1 MTIGGLPEDPAD
13 HRDVSDRW
21 RRVEALY
28 DAMLAYPFHE
38 RDVALAAACGDD
50 VEMQADVQSLL
61 DQPATDAGFLSAPAI
76 AVAARLVAS
85 ETSIPG
91 IGPGSQLGPYEIEGL
106 IGEGGMGCVFR
117 ARDTRLDRSVA
128 IKVCRQG
135 FSSRFEREARSIAA
149 LNHPHVCTVHDVGPD
164 YLVMELL
171 EGETLAAL
179 VARGPRPVNDVLR
192 HSVDIADGLAAAHA
206 VGIVHRDLKP
216 GNVMV
221 TSTGVKVLD
230 FGLAKRAATL
240 DEQALTIDAS
250 VVGATTQ
257 FGQVVGTVAYM
268 SPEQAEGEP
277 ADARS
282 DVFAFGVM
290 LYEMLCGKRPF
301 SGSTATAAPTATL
314 RDTPLPPRRMR
325 KDIPRS
331 LERVVMRCLEKRPE
345 DRFPSAR
352 ELHRDLVKLLPGG
365 AAAGLR
371 RATLIG
377 AAIALLGG
385 TAIVGLRSNIQASRT
400 RWVEREA
407 VPGIARLINENR
419 RLAAANLYRQA
430 VSYAPGSPA
439 LVTVAEGLV
448 ANRLTVQST
457 PSGARVYVSDY
468 LANAGDALTEWQ
480 LLGETPFE
488 TDQLPMWGYYR
499 LRGVKE
505 GFASVD
511 RAFFPLDVRQVDLP
525 LRAQRDVPPRMVWVP
540 AGVPTSPAPSVALPG
555 YWIDTFEVSNRE
567 FKAFVDAGGYAA
579 EKYWTQPFIKDG
591 RELSWTQAM
600 EEFRDLSGRRGPA
613 RWQLGTYP
621 AGADDMPVAGVSW
634 YEAAAYAEFAGKQ
647 LPTVYEWYGA
657 AGANGG
663 ISDILPASNIEG
675 RGPMPVGAP
684 RGMARFGSYDMAG
697 NVKEWA
703 ANAREGRRYALGG
716 AWNDP
721 PYMFIR
727 VDAEPPFT
735 RDETTG
741 FRLVK
746 RLGSASDEML
756 RPLMFGPYVGDQR
769 NPPVDDEAFQ
779 IFKRLHAYDQTDL
792 EASIERTVDL
802 KYARRETVTFRAA
815 YGGERVVA
823 HLFLP
828 NNASPPYQIVA
839 FFGHAGIFGIT
850 SIEDLQLPY
859 EFVVRSGR
867 ALVIPA
873 YSGSLERGPTPFVLP
888 PAQTRD
894 RAVKWAMDL
903 GRSIDYLQTRPDID
917 VDKLG
922 YYGVSLGAAEGPRLV
937 ALDSRFK
944 AAVLSTGGLR
954 DPALP
959 EIYGMNFAPRVHVPV
974 LMMNGRD
981 DFIYPQSTHQI
992 PLFDALG
999 TQPPD
1004 KVFKSYDGGH
1014 ANFLT
1019 RPDVMGAI
1027 LDWFD
1032 KYLGPVEGY
1041 RPGPQ

>member
-1 MTIGGLPEDPAD
+1 
-13 HRDVSDRW
+13 VSDHW
-21 RRVEALY
+21 HRVEALY

-38 RDVALAAACGDD
+38 RAAALAAACGDE

-61 DQPATDAGFLSAPAI
+61 DQQASDARFLSAPAI
-76 AVAARLVAS
+76 AVVARLVAS
-85 ETSIPG
+85 ETSVPG
-91 IGPGSQLGPYEIEGL
+91 IGPGSQLGPYEIERL
-106 IGEGGMGCVFR
+106 IGEGGMGWVFR
-117 ARDTRLDRSVA
+117 ARDTRLDRGVA

-135 FSSRFEREARSIAA
+135 FSSRFEHEARSIAA

-179 VARGPRPVNDVLR
+179 IGRGPRPVNEVLR
-192 HSVDIADGLAAAHA
+192 HAVDIADGLAAAHA

-230 FGLAKRAATL
+230 FGLATRAAAL
-240 DEQALTIDAS
+240 DEQALTSDAS
-250 VVGATTQ
+250 VVGVTTPL
-257 FGQVVGTVAYM
+257 GQVLGTVAYM
-268 SPEQAEGEP
+268 SPEQAEGTP
-277 ADARS
+277 AYARS

-290 LYEMLCGKRPF
+290 LYEMLCGTRPF
-301 SGSTATAAPTATL
+301 SGSTATAALKATL
-314 RDTPLPPRRMR
+314 HDAPLPPRRMR

-331 LERVVMRCLEKRPE
+331 LERIVMRCLEKRPD
-345 DRFPSAR
+345 DRFPSAC
-352 ELHRDLVKLLPGG
+352 EVHRDLVKLLPAG
-365 AAAGLR
+365 AAASLR

-377 AAIALLGG
+377 AAIALVAG
-385 TAIVGLRSNIQASRT
+385 TASVGVHSYIQASRT
-400 RWVEREA
+400 RWVERDA
-407 VPGIARLINENR
+407 VPSIARLINENR
-419 RLAAANLYRQA
+419 RLAAVNLYRRA
-430 VSYAPGSPA
+430 ASYAPGSPA

-480 LLGETPFE
+480 FLGETPFE
-488 TDQLPMWGYYR
+488 TDRLPMWGYYR
-499 LRGVKE
+499 MRGVKA

-511 RAFFPLDVRQVDLP
+511 RAFFPLDVQQVDLP
-525 LRAQRDVPPRMVWVP
+525 LRAQHDVPARMVWVP

-567 FKAFVDAGGYAA
+567 FKAFVDAGGYAT
-579 EKYWTQPFIKDG
+579 EKYWTQPFVKDG

-621 AGADDMPVAGVSW
+621 DGADDMPVAGVSW

-675 RGPMPVGAP
+675 RGPMAVGAP

-703 ANAREGRRYALGG
+703 SNAREGRRYALGG

-735 RDETTG
+735 RDQTTG

-746 RLGSASDEML
+746 RLSGASDEML
-756 RPLMFGPYVGDQR
+756 RPVTFGPYTGDQR
-769 NPPVDDEAFQ
+769 HPPVDDHAFQ
-779 IFKRLHAYDQTDL
+779 IYKRLHAYDRTDL
-792 EASIERTVDL
+792 DARIERTVDL
-802 KYARRETVTFRAA
+802 KYGRRETVTFRAA
-815 YGGERVVA
+815 YGSERVVA

-828 NNASPPYQIVA
+828 NNVAPPYQIVA
-839 FFGHAGIFGIT
+839 FFGHAGIFGLT
-850 SIEDLQLPY
+850 RIEDLQLPY

-867 ALVIPA
+867 ALIIPA
-873 YSGSLERGPTPFVLP
+873 YSGSLERGPTPFILP

-894 RAVKWAMDL
+894 RAVKWSMDL

-922 YYGVSLGAAEGPRLV
+922 YYGVSLGAAEGPRLI
-937 ALDSRFK
+937 ALDVRFK

-954 DPALP
+954 DADLP
-959 EIYGMNFAPRVHVPV
+959 EIYGLNYAPRVHVPV

-981 DFIYPQSTHQI
+981 DFIYPQTTHQT

-999 TQPPD
+999 TRAPD

-1019 RPDVMGAI
+1019 RPDVISVI
-1027 LDWFD
+1027 LNWFD
-1032 KYLGPVEGY
+1032 KYLGPVAGD
-1041 RPGPQ
+1041 RPGPP